1 MLLLF
6 PLTLASLPSNASE
19 TGVIAVQD
27 ITAQVECVYTAESFA
42 DKAQTILLKRDSY
55 PCPPGSVLHA
65 ERMTEEEARSRGLVY
80 VVATGDPDEDERA
93 VDLLKLQLLEAVR
106 GQTPAANGLIES
118 DFSRRA
124 SCGTPTYRNRGLS
137 YNAEGGRV
145 NTTVS
150 YHDVTDSYPYG
161 CNVIL
166 IYQSYTYLSVPL
178 TPGEDLYWDEE
189 RYPTSWHNYP
199 SWGMS
204 CQQYN
209 YGSTDYTYMSWY
221 VEPNHWLTDE
231 SINDTSFGCTWWGE
245 EYTGMVI
252 LDA

>member
-6 PLTLASLPSNASE
+6 PLALASPPANANDL
-19 TGVIAVQD
+19 GVIAVRD
-27 ITAQVECVYTAESFA
+27 ITADADCVFTAETYG
-42 DKAQTILLKRDSY
+42 DKDQTILLERESY
-55 PCPPGSVLHA
+55 PCRPGSVLHA
-65 ERMTEEEARSRGLVY
+65 ERMTEQEAQSRDVAY
-80 VVATGDPDEDERA
+80 VFATGNPDEDERA
-93 VDLLKLQLLEAVR
+93 IDRLKRQLLEAEWGR
-106 GQTPAANGLIES
+106 GPTGLVES
-118 DFSRRA
+118 EISQRS

-145 NTTVS
+145 NTRVY

-161 CNVIL
+161 CNAIL

-178 TPGEDLYWDEE
+178 APGNDLYWDEE
-189 RYPTSWHNYP
+189 RYPTGWLSSY
-199 SWGMS
+199 SWGMG

-221 VEPNHWLTDE
+221 VTPNYWLTDE

-245 EYTGMVI
+245 KYTGMVI